1 MIGQVPGRHLGKKP
15 LSLSQSPVILVL
27 KTLEQFAVSHSGL
40 LEVEKSSFG
49 RKAHA
54 TSPDQLGNSKENFQ
68 VLFLF
73 LWLVKRKWV

>member
-40 LEVEKSSFG
+40 LEVEPFG
-49 RKAHA
+49 RKAHT

>member
-15 LSLSQSPVILVL
+15 FSLSQSPVILVL

-40 LEVEKSSFG
+40 LEVEPFG

-73 LWLVKRKWV
+73 L